1 MPIIAIVNSKG
12 GVGKSTLATH
22 VAGYW
27 ASRGHS
33 VALGDL
39 DKQQS
44 SRTWL
49 QTRPTQMAAIAPWA
63 TDDIHKSRLPQAATY
78 GVLDTPAGLD
88 GKDLKEVLKLADK
101 LLVPLQPSAFDMS
114 ATRALLQELAEYK
127 KIDRIDVALLGM
139 RAKEHTVSLQH
150 LHAFCENL
158 PFEVLGTL
166 RDTQN
171 YVHLAAQGL
180 TLFDISSTAQI
191 QRDLEQ
197 WQPICAWLD
206 KAV

>member
-1 MPIIAIVNSKG
+1 MPVIAIVNSKG
-12 GVGKSTLATH
+12 GVGKSTLATN
-22 VAGYW
+22 VAGYL
-27 ASRGHS
+27 ASQGHA
-33 VALGDL
+33 VVLGDL

-49 QTRPTQMAAIAPWA
+49 GVRPQPMAPIAAWGIEDLHKRKLPAGITQ
-63 TDDIHKSRLPQAATY
+63 
-78 GVLDTPAGLD
+78 GVIDTPAGLD

-114 ATRALLQELAEYK
+114 ATRALLEELAEYK
-127 KIDRIDVALLGM
+127 KIDQIDIALLCM
-139 RAKEHTVSLQH
+139 RVKEHTVSLQH
-150 LHAFCENL
+150 LQAFCENL
-158 PFEVLGTL
+158 PFTMLGSL

-180 TLFDISSTAQI
+180 TLFDISSTSQI

-206 KAV
+206 NAT

>member
-1 MPIIAIVNSKG
+1 MPILAVVNSKG
-12 GVGKSTLATH
+12 GVGKSTLSTN

-27 ASRGHS
+27 AARGYA

-49 QTRPTQMAAIAPWA
+49 RIRPRNMAAIAPWSLE
-63 TDDIHKSRLPQAATY
+63 DVHKRKLPSGMTH
-78 GVLDTPAGLD
+78 GVIDTPAGLE

-114 ATRALLQELAEYK
+114 ATRNLLEDLAAYK
-127 KIDRIDVALLGM
+127 KINQIDVALLGM
-139 RAKEHTVSLQH
+139 RAREHTVSLQH
-150 LHAFCENL
+150 LQTFCENL
-158 PFEVLGTL
+158 PFAILGTL

-180 TLFDISSTAQI
+180 TLFDISSISQI

-197 WQPICAWLD
+197 WQPIGAWLD
-206 KAV
+206 DAA